1 MKHLITLLLK
11 KALIKKQMAIHPSN
25 IPENATDIKV
35 NVVLLDIDD
44 NDNFDIITTDIV
56 FDNYEDLS
64 NYQPVIKLS
73 YTKITENGLIVI
85 VINVTDE
92 F

>member
-1 MKHLITLLLK
+1 MT
-11 KALIKKQMAIHPSN
+11 
-25 IPENATDIKV
+25 
-35 NVVLLDIDD
+35 
-44 NDNFDIITTDIV
+44 ITTDIV